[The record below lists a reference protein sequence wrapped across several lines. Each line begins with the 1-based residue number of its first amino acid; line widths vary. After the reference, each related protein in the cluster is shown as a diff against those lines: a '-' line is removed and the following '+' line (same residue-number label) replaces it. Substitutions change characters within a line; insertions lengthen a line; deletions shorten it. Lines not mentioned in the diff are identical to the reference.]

1 MDNFD
6 IFSSEKR
13 SEIMSRIKGKNTK
26 IEVSVRKWL
35 YSMGCRYRKNSASI
49 LGRPD
54 LSIKKYRIA
63 IFVNGCFWHGH
74 QCLGEKRPKT
84 NVEFWSEK
92 IRKNKERDKRIIE
105 SLESEGWLVINIWE
119 CELKKGKFDSRMNE
133 VLQQINMRKMETSR
147 KKGEVNDQ
155 DHLQ

>member
-1 MDNFD
+1 MD
-6 IFSSEKR
+6 SVSKEKR
-13 SEIMSRIKGKNTK
+13 HEIMSRIKAKDTSPELK
-26 IEVSVRKWL
+26 VRRWL
-35 YSMGCRYRKNSASI
+35 FSSGLRYRKFSSDI
-49 LGRPD
+49 LGKPD
-54 LSIKKYRIA
+54 LSIKRYKLA
-63 IFVNGCFWHGH
+63 IFINGCFWHGH

-105 SLESEGWLVINIWE
+105 SLESDGWLVINIWE
-119 CELKKGKFDSRMNE
+119 CELKRGKFDSRMNE

-155 DHLQ
+155 NHLQ